1 MDIINRISNP
11 WKYGIAVMLGATF
24 AFFLLLLAMII
35 YGDVTVSKNIIVFS
49 SVEYFALGTF
59 VMIIGFWIWGS
70 FK

>member
-1 MDIINRISNP
+1 MDVTNRISNP

-24 AFFLLLLAMII
+24 AFSLLLLAMIM
-35 YGDVTVSKNIIVFS
+35 YGDVTVSKNIVAF

-59 VMIIGFWIWGS
+59 IMIIGFWIWGS

>member
-1 MDIINRISNP
+1 MDVTNRISNP
-11 WKYGIAVMLGATF
+11 WKYGITVMFGATF

-35 YGDVTVSKNIIVFS
+35 YGDVTVSKNIVVF
-49 SVEYFALGTF
+49 SVEYSALGTF